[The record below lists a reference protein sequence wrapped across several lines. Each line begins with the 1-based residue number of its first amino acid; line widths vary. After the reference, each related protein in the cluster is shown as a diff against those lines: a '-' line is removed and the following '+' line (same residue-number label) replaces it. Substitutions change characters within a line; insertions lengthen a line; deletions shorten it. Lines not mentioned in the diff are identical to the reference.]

1 MFGLEDKNK
10 QKEAGDE
17 PIKSSPIF
25 PQRCPKC
32 SHGRFDRNN
41 DIFQK
46 SSLIHQIFGQL
57 CKTISHQDHSK

>member
-10 QKEAGDE
+10 QKEAGDG
-17 PIKSSPIF
+17 PLKS
-25 PQRCPKC
+25 